1 MQLVLASTSPRRR
14 EILSL
19 LDVYF
24 EVVAPDYEET
34 VIPERDALSEVM
46 DFAVG
51 KAQSVACR
59 YADAYVLGSDTMI
72 AIEHHK
78 IGKPRDAA
86 DAVAILQ
93 TLSGKTHSILTSVA
107 IVDTNNNTVF
117 RHLDEVI
124 VRMRDYTLAEAKEY
138 VASGECFDKAGAYSI
153 QGLGRELIESIDG
166 DYLAAVGLPLKPI
179 AEYLLNRG
187 QKIPRDV
194 NVLYETKAFMNWASF

>member
-19 LDVYF
+19 LELPF

-34 VIPERDALSEVM
+34 VMPEQDAQSEVM
-46 DFAVG
+46 AFAVG
-51 KAQSVACR
+51 KAQSVVSR
-59 YADAYVLGSDTMI
+59 FPDAYVVGSDTMI

-78 IGKPRDAA
+78 IGKPKDAA

-107 IVDTNNNTVF
+107 IIDSRSSTVF

-124 VRMRDYTLAEAKEY
+124 VRMRNFTLAEAQEY

-153 QGLGRELIESIDG
+153 QGLGRDLIESIEG

-179 AEYLLNRG
+179 AAYLRDCG
-187 QKIPRDV
+187 ETIPRDV
-194 NVLYETKAFMNWASF
+194 DALYETRTFMNWTSF